1 VVERDEHPSRAAA
14 WRGGRFVVLPDAER
28 EDCTVWVG
36 AEAHSAGTVRWE
48 GLLARRLSD
57 ERARI
62 CAVPFW
68 VYDLDLGDEVTLM
81 DSAEGAPVVT
91 GVVLDGG
98 NYTFRVRFEHA
109 ADDDV
114 RWRGLMVELEPFDC
128 WFDVRSPGFLAV
140 SAPPAHAQAVAD
152 HLDDRE
158 RRGDLLFETGRSA
171 PPTGL

>member
-1 VVERDEHPSRAAA
+1 MEYEVHPSKASA
-14 WRGGRFVVLPDAER
+14 WREGRFIVLPDAER

-36 AEAHSAGTVRWE
+36 VEADSSQSVKWE
-48 GLLARRLSD
+48 GLLARRLGAD
-57 ERARI
+57 RARI

-68 VYDLDLGDEVTLM
+68 VYDLNLGDEVTLM

>member
-1 VVERDEHPSRAAA
+1 VEYDEHPSKASA
-14 WRGGRFVVLPDAER
+14 WRDGRFVVLPDAEL

-36 AEAHSAGTVRWE
+36 AEADSTGSVKWE
-48 GLLARRLSD
+48 GLLARRLSA

-68 VYDLDLGDEVTLM
+68 VYDLNLGDEVAVM

-91 GVVLDGG
+91 GVVVDGG

-109 ADDDV
+109 ADDDA
-114 RWRGLMVELEPFDC
+114 RWRALMVELEPFDC
-128 WFDVRSPGFLAV
+128 WFDVRSPGLLAL

-152 HLDDRE
+152 YLDCRE
-158 RRGDLLFETGRSA
+158 WRGDLLFETGRSA
-171 PPTGL
+171 PPTSS